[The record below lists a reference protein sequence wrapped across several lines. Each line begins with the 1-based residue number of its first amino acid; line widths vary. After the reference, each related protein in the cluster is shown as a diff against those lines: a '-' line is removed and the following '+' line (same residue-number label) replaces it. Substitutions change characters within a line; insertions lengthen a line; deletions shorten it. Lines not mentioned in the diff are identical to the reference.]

1 MREFPQDLN
10 AYDVLKMEL
19 NCFKGTRYGFLHGQV
34 NVYRYTQ
41 LSEINCYV
49 YYICLSR
56 PSHLTYPLR
65 AHWHIRPRYTASIF
79 ACPWLLFLLTPSC
92 SNLALFVLVQWS
104 SSMLF

>member
-19 NCFKGTRYGFLHGQV
+19 NCFKGTRCGFLHGQV

-56 PSHLTYPLR
+56 TE
-65 AHWHIRPRYTASIF
+65 A
-79 ACPWLLFLLTPSC
+79 
-92 SNLALFVLVQWS
+92 
-104 SSMLF
+104 